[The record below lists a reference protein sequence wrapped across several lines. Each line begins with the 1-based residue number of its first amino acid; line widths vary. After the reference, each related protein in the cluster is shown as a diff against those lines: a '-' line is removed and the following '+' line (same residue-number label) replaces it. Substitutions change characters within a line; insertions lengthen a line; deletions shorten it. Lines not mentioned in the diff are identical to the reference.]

1 MFSMCWKGQWKCST
15 HWYSICILSDFQLFL
30 LTNKVNHLWTFS
42 NLPSLQWEIL
52 LQERSGGGGNGGDN
66 CKTGH
71 GRRRRLWHGEVCQ
84 VSEDDVG
91 PHREAGHQ
99 QSSPG
104 TCTKDI
110 IHLIKS
116 NNFQIISVMSTIFV
130 AVSIVGMT
138 ISTLEILQ
146 YQVWPIDFDIYSQL
160 NSVQA
165 MFDHCTDFIS
175 SHCIVL

>member
-52 LQERSGGGGNGGDN
+52 LQERSGGRGNGGDY
-66 CKTGH
+66 CKAGH
-71 GRRRRLWHGEVCQ
+71 GWWRGLWHREVCQ
-84 VSEDDVG
+84 VPEDDVG

-104 TCTKDI
+104 KCILTNYIPVTFERMIGNKD
-110 IHLIKS
+110 
-116 NNFQIISVMSTIFV
+116 NFQIISVMSTIFV

-146 YQVWPIDFDIYSQL
+146 YQVGPIVWTLVCYLFKL
-160 NSVQA
+160 
-165 MFDHCTDFIS
+165 
-175 SHCIVL
+175 